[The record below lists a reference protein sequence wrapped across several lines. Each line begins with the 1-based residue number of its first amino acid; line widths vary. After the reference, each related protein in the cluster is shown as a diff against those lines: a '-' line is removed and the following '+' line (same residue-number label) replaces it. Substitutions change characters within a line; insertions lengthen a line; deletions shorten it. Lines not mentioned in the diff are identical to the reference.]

1 MRCAT
6 ASYGRRGLPRPQG
19 DTLKSALNLRLLAL
33 ALAIAGALPANAA
46 DTVPANRPW
55 LDAKLGADQRATL
68 ALQAMTQQEKLG
80 WVMGWFG
87 NDFADK
93 KRNPAALPLSAGY
106 IPGVARLG
114 LPALFETDAGL
125 GVASQA
131 TKTPRERTSLPSGLA
146 TAATWDRKLAYSGGA
161 MIGAEAR
168 ASGFNVMLAGGVN
181 LLRDPRNGRNFEYGG
196 EDPLLAGTI
205 VGAQVRGIESNHIVS
220 TVKHYALNDQE
231 TGRNILNAEIDDAA
245 ARESDLLAFQ
255 IAIEQGQP
263 GAVMCSYNRVH
274 GIYACENRWLLSQV
288 LKGDWH
294 YPGYVMSDWG
304 GVHSTIEAA
313 NAGLDQESAASV
325 FDKAPFFDTPLVE
338 ATTSG
343 EV

>member
-93 KRNPAALPLSAGY
+93 KRNPASLPYSAGY

-146 TAATWDRKLAYSGGA
+146 TTATWDRNLAYSGGA

-168 ASGFNVMLAGGVN
+168 ASGFNVMLAGGAN
-181 LLRDPRNGRNFEYGG
+181 LIREPRNGRNFEYAS
-196 EDPLLAGTI
+196 EDPLLAGTMA
-205 VGAQVRGIESNHIVS
+205 AQAIKGVESNHVIS
-220 TVKHYALNDQE
+220 TVKHFALNDQE
-231 TGRNILNAEIDDAA
+231 TGRTELDAHIDKVDA
-245 ARESDLLAFQ
+245 RMSDLLAMQFVV
-255 IAIEQGQP
+255 EQAQP
-263 GAVMCSYNRVH
+263 GAVMCSYNRVD
-274 GIYACENRWLLSQV
+274 GVYAC
-288 LKGDWH
+288 
-294 YPGYVMSDWG
+294 
-304 GVHSTIEAA
+304 
-313 NAGLDQESAASV
+313 
-325 FDKAPFFDTPLVE
+325 
-338 ATTSG
+338 
-343 EV
+343 